1 MDGSKRNP
9 APESLLG
16 KPGKKINVR
25 AFILFTACTFV
36 AALLLGRLFYLQIFK
51 YNEYRRK
58 VIEQM
63 VYETEITA
71 PRGNI
76 TDRNGIVLATNKITE
91 RVFISPYDMKDDT
104 EREFVSRNLSEIL
117 NVDYETILAKTKK
130 YNRKDETV
138 KRYVDETTADKVR
151 QFIIDNDL
159 SCIHM
164 VEMTSRLYP
173 FGSLASHVIGF
184 CGTDGGLTGL
194 EYTYNKALSGT
205 SGKIIAAENASG
217 GSMPYNYETYI
228 DAENG
233 ANIVTTIDYKIQ
245 SFLEKYLE
253 QAAVESGC
261 ESRATGIVM
270 NPQNGEIY
278 ALAVYPYFDLNSPFS
293 LPGYYYDDV
302 AGIAAKYVENSTEYD
317 KAILNLCMSM
327 WNNKAITETYEPGST
342 SKIFTTSMALEEKV
356 AKVTDMFSCSGS
368 SVISGWTIHCHKR
381 AGHGSLN
388 FEQGLQ
394 HSCNPVMMRLAERI
408 GISAFCKYFAAFGL
422 TKKTGID
429 LPGETSSVYTPENKM
444 TILDLAVYSF
454 GQRFNVSAIQQ
465 ITAVAAV
472 ANGGTLVTPHVVRQ
486 IKDDKGDVIAS
497 FDTNTVR
504 QVVSKET
511 ASEISRILAEGV
523 AGTGGAANAYVAGYS
538 VAAKTGTSEKGTGSS
553 ARIASTVAYA
563 PSYDPQV
570 VCIIIVDEPTT
581 GVIYGSTIAAPY
593 VGKVIEDTLEYL
605 GVPRVYTEKEKQSV
619 PIEVPNLRGSSLD
632 AATASLKAVKL
643 SYKVI
648 GNGTSV
654 VRQLPEAGGTVSP
667 ENGSVIL
674 YTELSEAQ
682 TATVPDVKGKTA
694 EQANE
699 ILTDAGFNISVSGA
713 TGSGEATV
721 YTQSAQPGTQLPVGT
736 VITVDFRFTD
746 SDG

>member
-1 MDGSKRNP
+1 M
-9 APESLLG
+9 
-16 KPGKKINVR
+16 
-25 AFILFTACTFV
+25 
-36 AALLLGRLFYLQIFK
+36 
-51 YNEYRRK
+51 
-58 VIEQM
+58 
-63 VYETEITA
+63 
-71 PRGNI
+71 
-76 TDRNGIVLATNKITE
+76 
-91 RVFISPYDMKDDT
+91 
-104 EREFVSRNLSEIL
+104 
-117 NVDYETILAKTKK
+117 
-130 YNRKDETV
+130 
-138 KRYVDETTADKVR
+138 
-151 QFIIDNDL
+151 
-159 SCIHM
+159 
-164 VEMTSRLYP
+164 
-173 FGSLASHVIGF
+173 
-184 CGTDGGLTGL
+184 
-194 EYTYNKALSGT
+194 
-205 SGKIIAAENASG
+205 
-217 GSMPYNYETYI
+217 
-228 DAENG
+228 
-233 ANIVTTIDYKIQ
+233 
-245 SFLEKYLE
+245 
-253 QAAVESGC
+253 
-261 ESRATGIVM
+261 
-270 NPQNGEIY
+270 
-278 ALAVYPYFDLNSPFS
+278 NSPFS

-472 ANGGTLVTPHVVRQ
+472 ANGGTRVTPHVVRQ